1 MTASSVPNRFWDGEF
16 AAKLVDAI
24 VVVAVD
30 LIRRDGSLVES
41 QDFWGQIVKADETY
55 GFVVELAGL
64 RAGEEYTLPPDT
76 TAFKKISRGRYT
88 VQSTGEVVIDPD
100 YACGWTLLAPNDG

>member
-1 MTASSVPNRFWDGEF
+1 VTANSVPNRFWDGEF
-16 AAKLVDAI
+16 AASLIDAI

-30 LIRRDGSLVES
+30 LIRRDGSIVEH

-55 GFVVELAGL
+55 GFVVELAGV
-64 RAGEEYTLPPDT
+64 RTGEEYKLPPDT

-88 VQSTGEVVIDPD
+88 VQSTGETVIDPD
-100 YACGWTLLAPNDG
+100 YACGWTLLAPNDD